1 MIGSLFSQRLPEFFL
16 TECCCRNMSAE
27 PVLSALLS
35 FPKSHTG
42 QSDNQRDTEK

>member
-1 MIGSLFSQRLPEFFL
+1 MIGNLFSQRLPEFFF
-16 TECCCRNMSAE
+16 TECCCRNMSAG

-35 FPKSHTG
+35 SPQSPAG